1 MKSRISFCN
10 GTVLRKNLTRFA
22 PAWILYTVC
31 LLLGLVMLSD
41 SGTAYWLSA
50 NIATGIGFMGMV
62 NLAYGMLTALLLFG
76 DLTNSRMCNAFH
88 ALPLRRETWFGTH
101 VLSGLLFSLFPTV
114 IMTVPAVIASFF
126 SVMERGWQIPLYWL
140 LGTNLQYLFFFGL
153 AVFCVMLS
161 GSRIGAAVIYCIVN
175 FAAYLAY
182 FLADVVYVPHLPG
195 VVTQLEPF
203 AVFCPAVMMANNTY
217 VQTWHEKDLLGYN
230 SDGSANFL
238 LHGTFTVTEEWW
250 YLWVCAALGAVLL
263 ILALLIYRK
272 RKLECA
278 GDMMATRKL
287 EPVFLT
293 LFALA
298 AGCLCQLLY
307 VAFLGYDSYGSA
319 TFLWGGLTVGWFA
332 GLMLLR
338 RSSRVFHLKSFLG
351 LAAVA
356 AALGLSLL
364 LNSMDVFG
372 ITAWVPQVEEVKT
385 ANVRLSYMTS
395 ITLEEQEDIEDL
407 IRLHTLAADAR
418 LGGEMT
424 AVNRPVELED
434 GDGTVIEIRYTLK
447 DGSTAAREYTI
458 LINSE
463 AGDLAAKFFSRI
475 EAIFTQGYYTSW
487 ANRDVFTTEDLMDLL
502 DTPERMVFAGVP
514 VPEELMTR
522 EQAEKLLEAV
532 LADSKAGNLVQHVA
546 FHPEP
551 VYRDEALDIEYWSYQ
566 MTVNFPKGTVIL
578 DIYPECEHILAWL
591 EENGMIPLLHAKIL
605 EYNGIG

>member
-31 LLLGLVMLSD
+31 LLLGLTMLA
-41 SGTAYWLSA
+41 GNGVEYWLSA
-50 NIATGIGFMGMV
+50 NIVAGIGYMGMI
-62 NLAYGMLTALLLFG
+62 NLAYGLLTALLLFG
-76 DLTNSRMCNAFH
+76 DLSVTRMCNALH
-88 ALPLRRETWFGTH
+88 ALPLRRETWFCTN
-101 VLSGLLFSLFPTV
+101 VLSGMLFSLIPTV
-114 IMTVPAVIASFF
+114 VMTVPAVIASCF
-126 SVMERGWQIPLYWL
+126 SAVEQGWQIPLYWL

-153 AVFCVMLS
+153 AVLCIMLS
-161 GSRIGAAVIYCIVN
+161 GSRVGAAVIYGIVN

-203 AVFCPAVMMANNTY
+203 AVFCPAIMMANNTY
-217 VQTWHEKDLLGYN
+217 VQTWQEKDLLGYN

-263 ILALLIYRK
+263 LLALLLYRK

-287 EPVFLT
+287 EPVFLV
-293 LFALA
+293 LFALVT
-298 AGCLCQLLY
+298 GSLFQLAY
-307 VAFLGYDSYGSA
+307 VALEGYDSYGSSL
-319 TFLWGGLTVGWFA
+319 FLWSGLVVGWFA

-338 RSSRVFHLKSFLG
+338 RSSRVFSLKGFLG
-351 LAAVA
+351 LAALA

-372 ITAWVPQVEEVKT
+372 ITVWVPKAEEVKA

-395 ITLEEQEDIEDL
+395 ITLKEQEDIEDL

-434 GDGTVIEIRYTLK
+434 GVGTVIGIEYELK

-463 AGDLAAKFFSRI
+463 AGDIAAKFCSRI
-475 EAIFTQGYYTSW
+475 EAIFTQGYYSGW
-487 ANRDVFTTEDLMDLL
+487 ANRDVFTAEDLMELL
-502 DTPERMVFAGVP
+502 DTPERMVFADVP

-522 EQAEKLLEAV
+522 EQAEKLLEAI
-532 LADSKAGNLVQHVA
+532 LADSEAGNLVQHPA

-551 VYRDEALDIEYWSYQ
+551 VYQDEALGIKYWSYQ

-591 EENGMIPLLHAKIL
+591 EENGMMPLLHAKIL

>member
-1 MKSRISFCN
+1 MKSKISFCN
-10 GTVLRKNLTRFA
+10 GTAFRKNLTRFA

-41 SGTAYWLSA
+41 SGVEYWLSA
-50 NIATGIGFMGMV
+50 NIAIGISFMGMV
-62 NLAYGMLTALLLFG
+62 NLGYGLLTALLLFG
-76 DLTNSRMCNAFH
+76 DLTNSRMSNALH
-88 ALPLRRETWFGTH
+88 ALPLRRETWFCTN
-101 VLSGLLFSLFPTV
+101 VLSGLFFSLIPSV
-114 IMTVPAVIASFF
+114 IMTVPAFIASFF
-126 SVMERGWQIPLYWL
+126 SAVENGWQIPLYWL

-153 AVFCVMLS
+153 AVLCMMLS
-161 GSRIGAAVIYCIVN
+161 GSRVGAAVIYCIVN

-203 AVFCPAVMMANNTY
+203 ALFCPVIMMINHRFLET
-217 VQTWHEKDLLGYN
+217 QQIKDFYGYN
-230 SDGSANFL
+230 ADGSEKYQL
-238 LHGTFTVTEEWW
+238 YGTFALTEEWW
-250 YLWVCAALGAVLL
+250 YLWVCAAIGAVLL
-263 ILALLIYRK
+263 LLALLMYRK

-287 EPVFLT
+287 EPVFLV
-293 LFALA
+293 LFSLVAASAFQLA
-298 AGCLCQLLY
+298 Y
-307 VAFLGYDSYGSA
+307 VAINGYEAYGSA
-319 TFLWGGLTVGWFA
+319 IFLWGGLAVGWFA

-338 RSSRVFHLKSFLG
+338 RSSRVFSGKGFLG
-351 LAAVA
+351 LAALA

-372 ITAWVPQVEEVKT
+372 ITTWVPKAEEVKA
-385 ANVRLSYMTS
+385 ANVRLSYMTNV
-395 ITLEEQEDIEDL
+395 TLEEQEDIEDL

-424 AVNRPVELED
+424 AVNRPVELAD
-434 GDGTVIEIRYTLK
+434 GTGTVIGIEYELK
-447 DGSTAAREYTI
+447 DGSTAAREYFI
-458 LINSE
+458 LIDSE
-463 AGDLAAKFFSRI
+463 AGDIAAKFFSRI
-475 EAIFTQGYYTSW
+475 EAIFTEGYYTSW
-487 ANRDVFTTEDLMDLL
+487 ANRDVFTTEDLMELL

-522 EQAEKLLEAV
+522 EQAEKLLEAI
-532 LADSKAGNLVQHVA
+532 LADSKAGNLVQHAA

-566 MTVNFPKGTVIL
+566 MTLNFPKDTVVL
-578 DIYPECEHILAWL
+578 DVYPECEHILAWL
-591 EENGMIPLLHAKIL
+591 EENGMMPLLHAKIL

>member
-31 LLLGLVMLSD
+31 LLLGLTMLA
-41 SGTAYWLSA
+41 GNGVEYWLSA
-50 NIATGIGFMGMV
+50 NIATGISFMGMV
-62 NLAYGMLTALLLFG
+62 NLAYGLLTALLLFG
-76 DLTNSRMCNAFH
+76 DLSVTRMCNALH
-88 ALPLRRETWFGTH
+88 ALPLRRETWFCTH
-101 VLSGLLFSLFPTV
+101 VLSGLLFSLIPTV
-114 IMTVPAVIASFF
+114 IMAIPAVIASFF

-153 AVFCVMLS
+153 AVLCMMLS
-161 GSRIGAAVIYCIVN
+161 GSRVGAAVIYCIVN

-182 FLADVVYVPHLPG
+182 FTADVVYVPHLPG
-195 VVTQLEPF
+195 VVTQMEPF
-203 AVFCPAVMMANNTY
+203 VVFCPVINMVNLSFVKPQMI
-217 VQTWHEKDLLGYN
+217 HEFQ
-230 SDGSANFL
+230 SFATDGSENYL
-238 LHGTFTVTEEWW
+238 LRGTFTVTENWW
-250 YLWVCAALGAVLL
+250 YLYLCAALGAVLL
-263 ILALLIYRK
+263 LLALLLYRK

-287 EPVFLT
+287 EPVFLV
-293 LFALA
+293 LFALVT
-298 AGCLCQLLY
+298 GSLFQLAY
-307 VAFLGYDSYGSA
+307 VAIEGYDSYGSSL
-319 TFLWGGLTVGWFA
+319 FLWSGLVVGWFA

-338 RSSRVFHLKSFLG
+338 RSSRVFSPKGFLG
-351 LAAVA
+351 LAALA

-364 LNSMDVFG
+364 LNSMDIFG
-372 ITAWVPQVEEVKT
+372 ITAWVPKAEEVKT
-385 ANVRLSYMTS
+385 ANVRLSYMTNV
-395 ITLEEQEDIEDL
+395 TLEEQEDIEDL

-434 GDGTVIEIRYTLK
+434 GAGTIIGIEYELK

-458 LINSE
+458 LIDSE
-463 AGDLAAKFFSRI
+463 AGDIAVKFFSRI
-475 EAIFTQGYYTSW
+475 EAIFTQGYYSGWT
-487 ANRDVFTTEDLMDLL
+487 NRDVFTPEDLMELL
-502 DTPERMVFAGVP
+502 DTPEWMVFAGVP

-522 EQAEKLLEAV
+522 EQAEKLLEAI
-532 LADSKAGNLVQHVA
+532 LADSEAGNLVQHPA

-551 VYRDEALDIEYWSYQ
+551 VYQDEALGIEYWNYQ
-566 MTVNFPKGTVIL
+566 MTVDFPKGTVIL

-591 EENGMIPLLHAKIL
+591 EENGMMPLLHAKIL